1 MYGGSG
7 PRWASGAFSALSPI
21 SSSSPS
27 LLSITRDLQDALHV
41 GLAARQPSLEH
52 HTEVHDL
59 PQGLGPRL
67 APHPSLRDLWPRVGL
82 VPQDVSQVP
91 PYPHRDPIEAL
102 KAYFYTR
109 RTFPFLDRM
118 LGVLS
123 VLGPY
128 GRAREDMGRLQGWQR
143 NAQAICAVF
152 NLLNDA
158 KLLDNVPRFVGR
170 IDTLLM
176 LVRTVQGEAQNIG
189 VLGVIDARAW
199 ATVAAA

>member
-1 MYGGSG
+1 MDTMD
-7 PRWASGAFSALSPI
+7 ASDNGAPESRVQSSAAQTLTQERRTAAASPTFAEI
-21 SSSSPS
+21 P
-27 LLSITRDLQDALHV
+27 
-41 GLAARQPSLEH
+41 PEH
-52 HTEVHDL
+52 IWRIWSAMGIGMLYMWD
-59 PQGLGPRL
+59 
-67 APHPSLRDLWPRVGL
+67 WPL
-82 VPQDVSQVP
+82 VP

-158 KLLDNVPRFVGR
+158 KLLDNVSRFVGR

-199 ATVAAA
+199 AAVAAA